1 MPDSPAPAGAAR
13 GRVMA
18 DHLMAMGETLAEVA
32 ESCGASGWQG
42 VYYAEVNQEFRVR
55 HPDPWDIPPG
65 ARILIPDSTAEQ
77 RVALLARI
85 RTLETLI
92 AEAAAIGAEQLALLR
107 TDLARTALDDP
118 ERQLGPFIRGLA
130 SSILGSIRLLKAPES
145 GGDRA
150 SLALTGEALQRWA
163 LTTRSECAS
172 LLTLLAGAGRG
183 VSWVVPQVLARGWC
197 DAASPNFWAKPL
209 VPVVSGLGWAQG
221 QAAVLLSVLHRAQ
234 EVAYAGVL
242 HQLQSLRTTA
252 MMELNRLGRLEEEG
266 AA

>member
-1 MPDSPAPAGAAR
+1 
-13 GRVMA
+13 MA
-18 DHLMAMGETLAEVA
+18 DHLMAPGETLAEVA
-32 ESCGASGWQG
+32 EASGASGWQG

-65 ARILIPDSTAEQ
+65 ARVLIPSSMREQ

-92 AEAAAIGAEQLALLR
+92 SETTAIGADQLVLLR
-107 TDLARTALDDP
+107 TDLARTALEDP
-118 ERQLGPFIRGLA
+118 ERQLGPFTRRLA

-150 SLALTGEALQRWA
+150 SLALAGEVLQRSA

-172 LLTLLAGAGRG
+172 LLTLLAGAARG
-183 VSWVVPQVLARGWC
+183 VSWVVPH
-197 DAASPNFWAKPL
+197 KPL
-209 VPVVSGLGWAQG
+209 VSMVAGWARAEG
-221 QAAVLLSVLHRAQ
+221 QALLPVLRRAH

-252 MMELNRLGRLEEEG
+252 MMELNRLARLEEEG
-266 AA
+266 GA

>member
-1 MPDSPAPAGAAR
+1 
-13 GRVMA
+13 MA
-18 DHLMAMGETLAEVA
+18 DHLMAPGETLAEVA
-32 ESCGASGWQG
+32 EASGASGWQG

-65 ARILIPDSTAEQ
+65 ARVLIPSSMREQ

-92 AEAAAIGAEQLALLR
+92 SETTAIGADQLVLLR
-107 TDLARTALDDP
+107 TDLARTALEDP
-118 ERQLGPFIRGLA
+118 ERQLGPFTRRLA

-150 SLALTGEALQRWA
+150 SLALAGEVLQRSA

-172 LLTLLAGAGRG
+172 LLTLLAGAARG
-183 VSWVVPQVLARGWC
+183 VSWVVPQALGRGWC

-209 VPVVSGLGWAQG
+209 VSMVAGWARAEG
-221 QAAVLLSVLHRAQ
+221 QALLPVLRRAH

-252 MMELNRLGRLEEEG
+252 MMELNRLARLEEEG
-266 AA
+266 GA